1 MQPPPPVTRA
11 LLIANFVVY
20 LLLQIPELS
29 SGLTRWL
36 ALFPEQSGF
45 FWPWQV
51 LTYPFLHADFVQ
63 LFFNLFALWMFGIEL
78 EQLWG
83 ERRFIQFVLASAVGG
98 AVAYVVISL
107 LFPAVPFY
115 GMAGVVL
122 GLLLAFGMLFPHRP
136 ILVFMVWPT
145 TMRNA
150 TIIFGAI
157 VLVFAVLQ
165 RGAGAATSIAH
176 LGGML
181 GAWLMLMWWRRRPPR
196 FRRVK

>member
-11 LLIANFVVY
+11 LMIASFVVF
-20 LLLQIPELS
+20 LLLQIPELAHACV
-29 SGLTRWL
+29 TWL
-36 ALFPEQSGF
+36 ALFPVQSGF
-45 FWPWQV
+45 FWPWQL
-51 LTYPFLHADFVQ
+51 LTYPFLHFDFVQ
-63 LFFNLFALWMFGIEL
+63 LLFNLLALWMFGIEL

-83 ERRFIQFVLASAVGG
+83 ERRYIQFLLASGLAGAVTYVVLAFM
-98 AVAYVVISL
+98 
-107 LFPAVPFY
+107 FPAIPFT
-115 GMAGVVL
+115 GLASVVF

-150 TIIFGAI
+150 TIVFGAM

-165 RGAGAATSIAH
+165 RGAGAATSVAH

-181 GAWLMLMWWRRRPPR
+181 GAWLMLLWWRRRPPR

>member
-11 LLIANFVVY
+11 LLIANFVVF
-20 LLLQIPELS
+20 LLLQIPELA

-36 ALFPEQSGF
+36 ALYPVQSGY

-51 LTYPFLHADFVQ
+51 LTYPFLHFDFVQ

-83 ERRFIQFVLASAVGG
+83 QRRFIQFVLASGVAG

-107 LFPAVPFY
+107 MFPAIPFF
-115 GMAGVVL
+115 GMAGVVF

-176 LGGML
+176 LGGMV
-181 GAWLMLMWWRRRPPR
+181 GAWLMLLWWRRRPPR

>member
-11 LLIANFVVY
+11 LLIATFVVF
-20 LLLQIPELS
+20 LLQQIPELS
-29 SGLTRWL
+29 FAISRWL
-36 ALFPEQSGF
+36 ALSPVQSGF
-45 FWPWQV
+45 FWPWQLV
-51 LTYPFLHADFVQ
+51 TYAFVHSDFVQ

-83 ERRFIQFVLASAVGG
+83 ERRFIQFVLASGIAG
-98 AVAYVVISL
+98 AVVYLLLSL
-107 LFPAVPFY
+107 VFPGMVFF
-115 GMAGVVL
+115 GMASVVF

-165 RGAGAATSIAH
+165 RGAGAISSAAH
-176 LGGML
+176 LGGMA
-181 GAWLMLMWWRRRPPR
+181 GAYLMLLWWRRRPPR

>member
-1 MQPPPPVTRA
+1 MQPPPPVTRT
-11 LLIANFVVY
+11 LLIASFIVF
-20 LLLQIPELS
+20 LAQQIPEIS
-29 SGLTRWL
+29 SGLARWL
-36 ALFPEQSGF
+36 ALYPLQSGF

-63 LFFNLFALWMFGIEL
+63 MFFNLFALWMFGIEL

-83 ERRFIQFVLASAVGG
+83 ERRFIQFVLASAVAG
-98 AVAYVVISL
+98 AVAYLLISL
-107 LFPAVPFY
+107 AFPAVPFF
-115 GMAGVVL
+115 GLAGVVF
-122 GLLLAFGMLFPHRP
+122 GLLLAFGILFPHRP

-150 TIIFGAI
+150 TIVFGVI

-165 RGAGAATSIAH
+165 RGAGAATSVAH
-176 LGGML
+176 LGGMV
-181 GAWLMLMWWRRRPPR
+181 GAWLMLLWWRRRPPR

>member
-11 LLIANFVVY
+11 LLIATFAVFV
-20 LLLQIPELS
+20 LQQIPELQF
-29 SGLTRWL
+29 GLSRWL
-36 ALFPEQSGF
+36 ALYPLQSGF
-45 FWPWQV
+45 FWPWQIV
-51 LTYPFLHADFVQ
+51 TYPFLHSDFVQ
-63 LFFNLFALWMFGIEL
+63 LFFNLLVLYMFGIEL

-83 ERRFIQFVLASAVGG
+83 ERRFIQFVAASGIAG
-98 AVAYVVISL
+98 AVVYLLLSL
-107 LFPAVPFY
+107 VFPALPFF
-115 GMAGVVL
+115 GMAGVTF

-136 ILVFMVWPT
+136 ILVFFVWPT

-165 RGAGAATSIAH
+165 RGAGAATSVAH

-181 GAWLMLMWWRRRPPR
+181 GAYLMLLWWRRRPPR

>member
-11 LLIANFVVY
+11 LLIATFVVFM
-20 LLLQIPELS
+20 LQQIPELS
-29 SGLTRWL
+29 SGIARWL
-36 ALFPEQSGF
+36 ALFPAQSGY
-45 FWPWQV
+45 FWPWQLV
-51 LTYPFLHADFVQ
+51 TYPFLHSDFVQ

-83 ERRFIQFVLASAVGG
+83 ERRFIQFVLASALAG
-98 AVAYVVISL
+98 AVAYLVISL
-107 LFPAVPFY
+107 MFPAVPFF
-115 GMAGVVL
+115 GMAGVVF

-176 LGGML
+176 LGGMA
-181 GAWLMLMWWRRRPPR
+181 GAWLMLLWWRRRPPR

>member
-11 LLIANFVVY
+11 LLIATFVVF
-20 LLLQIPELS
+20 LVQQIPELS
-29 SGLTRWL
+29 GGLARWL
-36 ALFPEQSGF
+36 ALFPVQSGF

-51 LTYPFLHADFVQ
+51 LTYPFLHSDFVQ

-83 ERRFIQFVLASAVGG
+83 QRRFMQFVLASALAG
-98 AVAYVVISL
+98 AVAYLVISL
-107 LFPAVPFY
+107 LFPAVPFF
-115 GMAGVVL
+115 GMAGVVF

-181 GAWLMLMWWRRRPPR
+181 GAWLMLLWWRRRPPR